1 MKCAECLAN
10 IEGEAVCPACLGKL
24 RDELA
29 ERERQLKLAQTWA
42 RTWHNAAK
50 KAGADV

>member
-1 MKCAECLAN
+1 MKCKECLVN

-24 RDELA
+24 KDENA
-29 ERERQLKLAQTWA
+29 ELERQLKLAHTWA
-42 RTWHNAAK
+42 RTWRNAAK